1 MARRLEDRLSVLSA
15 VRDNPFAPES
25 VTLLQRSLAD
35 KSHAVAAKAAALIEE
50 HEIQALVPDLVKAFD
65 RLLPSGG
72 DGDPQCLAKNAII
85 KALKRLGHQ
94 DHELFLRGMRHVQ
107 REPVFGGSED
117 TAITLR
123 SESALALTGCR
134 ELRDFDVLELLVD
147 AWGDAEPV
155 VRMEIARAISCLERR
170 EAVIVLKT
178 KALAGDED
186 ARVIGQCLQG
196 ILDCGGSTQLP
207 FVIRF
212 VDDASE
218 ELRWEALGAMA
229 ATSLPEALDQLIGWV
244 AEGPIHKAERVVD
257 ALAPYR
263 VKPVVATRVQQAVE
277 VRKHDTLTRLWQ
289 RAFRK

>member
-1 MARRLEDRLSVLSA
+1 MARRLEERLGALSV

-25 VTLLQRSLAD
+25 ASLLQRSLAD
-35 KSHAVAAKAAALIEE
+35 KSHAVAAKAAKLIEDN
-50 HEIQALVPDLVKAFD
+50 EIQALVPDLVKAFE
-65 RLLPSGG
+65 RLLEAGAQ
-72 DGDPQCLAKNAII
+72 GDPQCLAKNAIV
-85 KALKRLGHQ
+85 KALKRLGYQ
-94 DHELFLRGMRHVQ
+94 DQELFLKGMRHFQ

-147 AWGDAEPV
+147 AWGDPEPV

-170 EAVIVLKT
+170 EAVIVLKA
-178 KALAGDED
+178 KALAGDKD

-196 ILDCGGSTQLP
+196 ILDCGGAQHLP

-212 VDDASE
+212 IDDTNE

-229 ATSLPEALDQLIGWV
+229 ATTAPEALDQLISWI
-244 AEGPIHKAERVVD
+244 AEAPITKAERALD

-263 VKPVVATRVQQAVE
+263 VKPIVATRVQQAVE
-277 VRKHDTLTRLWQ
+277 SRKHPALTRGWQ
-289 RAFRK
+289 RAFAR

>member
-1 MARRLEDRLSVLSA
+1 MARRLEDRIRALSV
-15 VRDNPFAPES
+15 VREHPFTPES
-25 VTLLQRSLAD
+25 AALLQRSLAD
-35 KSHAVAAKAAALIEE
+35 KSHAVAAKAATLIEE
-50 HEIQALVPDLVKAFD
+50 HEIQALVADLVKAFE
-65 RLLPSGG
+65 RLLPLGVE
-72 DGDPQCLAKNAII
+72 GDPQCLAKNAII
-85 KALKRLGHQ
+85 KALKRLGYQ
-94 DHELFLRGMRHVQ
+94 DPDLFLKGMRHVQ

-147 AWGDAEPV
+147 AWGDPEPV
-155 VRMEIARAISCLERR
+155 VRMEIARAVSCLERR

-178 KALAGDED
+178 KALAGDDD

-196 ILDCGGSTQLP
+196 VLDCGGASQLP

-212 VDDASE
+212 VDDVSE

-229 ATSLPEALDQLIGWV
+229 ATPLPEALDQLILWIS
-244 AEGPIHKAERVVD
+244 EGPIPKAERAVD

-263 VKPVVATRVQQAVE
+263 VKPAVATRVQAAVE
-277 VRKHDTLTRLWQ
+277 ARKQPALTRVWQ
-289 RAFRK
+289 RAFRR